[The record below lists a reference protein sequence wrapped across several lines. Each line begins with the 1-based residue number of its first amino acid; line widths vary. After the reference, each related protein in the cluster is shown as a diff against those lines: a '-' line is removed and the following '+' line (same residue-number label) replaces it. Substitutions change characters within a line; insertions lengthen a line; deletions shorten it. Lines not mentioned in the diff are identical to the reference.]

1 MRFQIRKWLW
11 RPVEFMLAAA
21 FRTFLMAIV
30 FVACASAL
38 MSWMGYEV
46 AGVSQ
51 VMEYFRSVARL
62 SDLLS

>member
-11 RPVEFMLAAA
+11 RPVEFVLAAA

-51 VMEYFRSVARL
+51 VLEYVRSVTRL